1 MADWTACLDACV
13 LVPMGLCDSLLSIAR
28 TGIYRPIWSDEIL
41 AEVRRNLPQAEAA
54 DVEDRIAAMNEAFP
68 DALVGAWRPML
79 SAVPDAVDPKD
90 RHVVAAALQ
99 GQANVIVTDNLR
111 DFAPAALASLNL
123 SVQSADEFLVSQF
136 EVDPLLAAAGVRQQL
151 ARLQRP
157 PRTPA
162 EHIELIRP
170 SLPSYAEV
178 LEEYLPLLGS

>member
-41 AEVRRNLPQAEAA
+41 AE
-54 DVEDRIAAMNEAFP
+54 DRIAAMNEAFP
-68 DALVGAWRPML
+68 DALVSAWRPML

>member
-28 TGIYRPIWSDEIL
+28 TGIYRPIWSYEIL
-41 AEVRRNLPQAEAA
+41 AEVRRNLPNVDAA
-54 DVEDRIAAMNEAFP
+54 DVEDRIAAMNEAFR
-68 DALVGAWRPML
+68 DALVTGWQPML
-79 SAVPDAVDPKD
+79 SAVPDEVDVKD

-111 DFAPAALASLNL
+111 DFAPAALASINL
-123 SVQSADEFLVSQF
+123 SVLSADDFLVSQF

-157 PRTPA
+157 PRTA
-162 EHIELIRP
+162 VEHIELIRP
-170 SLPSYAEV
+170 SVPGYAEV
-178 LEEYLPLLGS
+178 LEEYLPLLGT